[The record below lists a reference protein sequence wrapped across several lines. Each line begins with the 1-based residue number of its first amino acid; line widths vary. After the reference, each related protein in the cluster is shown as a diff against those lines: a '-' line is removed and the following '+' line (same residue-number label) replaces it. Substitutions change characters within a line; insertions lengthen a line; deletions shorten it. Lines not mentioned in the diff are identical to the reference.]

1 LAQQAKTKAGLT
13 ARPNQKGDRHAGSN
27 AIAPTKIHPNRKI
40 PMTKL
45 SASTDSTAK
54 PRAAR
59 KTAKPVEAAAPLTE
73 VSDDL
78 VDLYRPF
85 LEPVPAP
92 ENLVAPDSGMGARSV
107 GLGVAVGVSFAA
119 DAAIEGAGFIAG
131 FIARL
136 LH

>member
-1 LAQQAKTKAGLT
+1 
-13 ARPNQKGDRHAGSN
+13 
-27 AIAPTKIHPNRKI
+27 
-40 PMTKL
+40 MTKL
-45 SASTDSTAK
+45 TASTESTAK

-59 KTAKPVEAAAPLTE
+59 KVAKSVEAAPVTQ

-85 LEPVPAP
+85 LEPVSAP
-92 ENLVAPDSGMGARSV
+92 ENLAAPDSGMGARSV
-107 GLGVAVGVSFAA
+107 GLGVAVGVSVAA

-136 LH
+136 LR